1 VEKIKWPLK
10 KADKL
15 QQRYKPLAFTAA
27 VAKKYSADDG
37 GRLAALI
44 TYYAFLSLFPL
55 LLAATTAARV
65 FLIDSHY
72 FQDTVAKT
80 IDKYYPVLGD
90 YLQNNVHGF
99 TSTGLPLLIGLA
111 VAIYGAR
118 GGASALRYALNEIWS
133 VPKKDRLKFPAS
145 TANSLLIIF
154 AGGGGILLAT
164 VISSYAA
171 ALTDTDIFIL
181 VPYAIS
187 FLILVCTFYLVFS
200 LGVNSREPSRHDL
213 LVSAVTAAVGAQF
226 LQVIGGYLLT
236 HELRNLSN
244 LYGAFAVVLG
254 LFFWIYLQVHVLL
267 LAALSG
273 AVHARRLWPRS
284 LLGER

>member
-10 KADKL
+10 KIDKL

-27 VAKKYSADDG
+27 VIKKYSVNDG

-44 TYYAFLSLFPL
+44 TYYSFLSLFPL
-55 LLAATTAARV
+55 LIAATTAARV
-65 FLIDSHY
+65 FLIDNQY
-72 FQDTVAKT
+72 FQDSVAKT
-80 IDKYYPVLGD
+80 VDKYYPVLGD

-99 TSTGLPLLIGLA
+99 TSTGLPLLIGFLVA
-111 VAIYGAR
+111 VYGAR

-133 VPKKDRLKFPAS
+133 VPKNKRLGFPAS

-154 AGGGGILLAT
+154 AGGGGIMLST

-171 ALTDTDIFIL
+171 ALTDADIFVL

-187 FLILVCTFYLVFS
+187 FLILICTFYLVFS
-200 LGVNSREPSRHDL
+200 LGINSREPSRHDI
-213 LVSAVTAAVGAQF
+213 LVSAVTAAIGAQL
-226 LQVIGGYLLT
+226 LQVMGGYLLT

-273 AVHARRLWPRS
+273 VVHARKLWPRR
-284 LLGER
+284 LFD

>member
-1 VEKIKWPLK
+1 MSTDTTEQTRLH
-10 KADKL
+10 
-15 QQRYKPLAFTAA
+15 
-27 VAKKYSADDG
+27 G

-55 LLAATTAARV
+55 LLAATTAAKL
-65 FLIDSHY
+65 FLVDSQY
-72 FQDTVAKT
+72 FQDSVTKT

-90 YLQNNVHGF
+90 YLQNNIQGF
-99 TSTGLPLLIGLA
+99 ESTGLPLLLGLLI
-111 VAIYGAR
+111 AIYGAR

-133 VPKKDRLKFPAS
+133 VPKKERLRFPAS

-171 ALTDTDIFIL
+171 ALTGVDIFVL

-187 FLILVCTFYLVFS
+187 FLILVCAFYLVYS
-200 LGVNSREPSRHDL
+200 LGVSTRAPNRHDL
-213 LVSAVTAAVGAQF
+213 LVSAVVAAVGAQL

-267 LAALSG
+267 LGALSG
-273 AVHARRLWPRS
+273 AVHARKLWPRS
-284 LLGER
+284 LIS

>member
-10 KADKL
+10 KIDKL
-15 QQRYKPLAFTAA
+15 QMRYRPLAFTAA
-27 VAKKYSADDG
+27 VAKKYSDNDG

-44 TYYAFLSLFPL
+44 TYYSFLSLFPL

-65 FLIDSHY
+65 FLIDSQF
-72 FQDTVAKT
+72 FQDSIAKT
-80 IDKYYPVLGD
+80 VDKYYPVLGD

-99 TSTGLPLLIGLA
+99 TSTGLPLLIGVA

-118 GGASALRYALNEIWS
+118 GGASALRHALNEIWS
-133 VPKKDRLKFPAS
+133 VPKKDRLRFPAS

-181 VPYAIS
+181 VPYATS

-200 LGVNSREPSRHDL
+200 LGVSSREPSRHDL
-213 LVSAVTAAVGAQF
+213 VVSAVAAAVGAQL
-226 LQVIGGYLLT
+226 LQVIGGYLLV

-254 LFFWIYLQVHVLL
+254 LFFWIYLQVQVLL

-273 AVHARRLWPRS
+273 VVHARKLWPRR
-284 LLGER
+284 LLSER